1 MSESERNEA
10 GGGTAAPG
18 QNPPLPK
25 VDFST
30 FVLSLASSALVYL
43 GDVPNPETGKNESD
57 LDVARHNIDMLEM
70 LQDKIRNGLS
80 PEETR
85 LLEGVL
91 YELRL
96 KYVIKSR

>member
-1 MSESERNEA
+1 MTEQK
-10 GGGTAAPG
+10 PL
-18 QNPPLPK
+18 LPK

-30 FVLSLASSALVYL
+30 FVLSLASSAMVCL
-43 GDVPNPETGKNESD
+43 GEVPNPETGVLENNLE
-57 LDVARHNIDMLEM
+57 VARHNIDMLEM
-70 LQDKIRNGLS
+70 LQGKIRHGLT

-96 KYVIKSR
+96 KYVIKAG